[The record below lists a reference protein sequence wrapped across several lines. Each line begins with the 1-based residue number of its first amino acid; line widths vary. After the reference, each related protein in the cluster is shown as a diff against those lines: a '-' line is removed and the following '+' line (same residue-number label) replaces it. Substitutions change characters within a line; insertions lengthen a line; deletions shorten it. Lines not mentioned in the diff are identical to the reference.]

1 MRDVTARNSKRS
13 HSEET
18 RQKLSEH
25 WRERPPMT
33 AETRRKFAEFKKYKK
48 MSNTVIVVSDDGE

>member
-13 HSEET
+13 HSAET

-25 WRERPPMT
+25 FKKRPPMSE
-33 AETRRKFAEFKKYKK
+33 ETRQKFTEFKKYRKT
-48 MSNTVIVVSDDGE
+48 SATVIIASDSD